1 MLSRERLHRIQRLL
15 ARHDGALSIRDFE
28 RSYGVHRWEIEEAE
42 ALGWLVIETQ
52 KPRTGRPSRMVRE
65 VSKPCSAKLPPWR
78 TEIEKP
84 ISFRHWRFVVESLL
98 AVKRGSHRVFALQT
112 MTDAYQSAF
121 PNARKRRAASASV
134 CRLLKT
140 PGVRAL
146 RAWYR
151 AQVVGKIAIGVSPPA
166 TVSEI
171 KQRLAVY

>member
-1 MLSRERLHRIQRLL
+1 MLSSERLQRIQRLIG
-15 ARHDGALSIRDFE
+15 RHDGALSIRDFA
-28 RSYGVHRWEIEEAE
+28 RSYGVYRWEIETA
-42 ALGWLVIETQ
+42 ADLGWLVIETR
-52 KPRTGRPSRMVRE
+52 KPPIGSPSLVARGF
-65 VSKPCSAKLPPWR
+65 SKPDSTKLPPWR
-78 TEIEKP
+78 SEIEKP

-98 AVKRGSHRVFALQT
+98 AVKRGGHRIFALQT

-140 PGVRAL
+140 RGVRAL

-151 AQVVGKIAIGVSPPA
+151 AQVVGKIANGVSPPA

-171 KQRLAVY
+171 RQRLAVL